1 MNNEERFVQIV
12 REHRQTIYTVC
23 YMFAKEKEEV
33 DDLFQETLINLWKGF
48 DKFRNESKL
57 STWVWRVALNTCIS
71 ADRKK
76 KARGVTVP
84 LSVDINLYCDTD
96 EKSLQ
101 IQLLHKRIGRLG
113 LIDRAIILLWLDNL
127 SYDEIG
133 AIVGISAKNVGVKL
147 VRIKEQLK
155 QMSND

>member
-1 MNNEERFVQIV
+1 
-12 REHRQTIYTVC
+12 
-23 YMFAKEKEEV
+23 MFAKEKDEV

-57 STWVWRVALNTCIS
+57 NTWVWRVALNTCIS
-71 ADRKK
+71 AERKK
-76 KARGVTVP
+76 KTRGVTVP
-84 LSVDINLYCDTD
+84 LSVDINLYSDTD